1 MRWVVLMRLWMV
13 EPLLIGLLR
22 EQFVGTQAKEP
33 PDLPHPAP
41 AWQI

>member
-1 MRWVVLMRLWMV
+1 MRWVVLIRLWMV

-22 EQFVGTQAKEP
+22 EQFVGTQAEEH

-41 AWQI
+41 TWQI